1 VAAKVNLVGAKICN
15 ARISEM
21 SDRPFLTPA
30 SSARSKDSTRKD
42 LQYLPG
48 SSLCQGRI
56 LGESAGGYEDNEEL
70 LQHV

>member
-1 VAAKVNLVGAKICN
+1 MAAKVNLVGAKICN

-21 SDRPFLTPA
+21 SDRPFPTPA
-30 SSARSKDSTRKD
+30 SSADSTRKD

-48 SSLCQGRI
+48 SSVCQGHI
-56 LGESAGGYEDNEEL
+56 LSESAGGYEDNDEL